1 MISVHWETN
10 TKKKIP
16 TRAVGQKKTNNKDED
31 NGKNGLTIFHLL
43 HFFNKFSQFF
53 SNLKKILGCRIW
65 SFWLNVCFSSR
76 KQPPIKQVSFSISR
90 YFAFATRSIWDEMKK
105 RSGAWKLVPMQRMIY
120 STSNQNISIFFEKHK
135 TFANWS
141 PSCWKRMGRGCMATN
156 VETFDIRFHPRNTIN
171 AQFLIELAIAAW
183 ARGLCFILN
192 DTL

>member
-53 SNLKKILGCRIW
+53 SNLKKTFLGCRVW
-65 SFWLNVCFSSR
+65 SFWLNVCFSSW

-120 STSNQNISIFFEKHK
+120 STSNQNISIFSKNTKLLQIGVRVVGKGWEEVAWQQMLKLLILDS
-135 TFANWS
+135 TQET
-141 PSCWKRMGRGCMATN
+141 PSMHN
-156 VETFDIRFHPRNTIN
+156 
-171 AQFLIELAIAAW
+171 FL
-183 ARGLCFILN
+183 
-192 DTL
+192 